1 MNRLSIFIFLFLT
14 LAKLSVAQSDDTDS
28 LINELSITK
37 NDTAKIIILNRIA
50 LNLHSSKPEKSL
62 EYAQKA
68 LQISEDN
75 DYFEHLSG
83 TYSAL
88 AAASWV
94 LSDYVLGL
102 DYLFKKLKIHED
114 KKEYRKVA
122 KTYNHI
128 AIIFNASDKDSLAL
142 VYVNM
147 SLNICKKN
155 NYKLELADAYNVA
168 ANIYYKNFDSSKV
181 EEYWQE
187 ALRIFKEENK
197 ELKASSIEHNLGML
211 FYDNKEYDKALELF
225 NATLK
230 TCVKYSDILCIA
242 TTLEN
247 IGSVYAETKKYDLA
261 EKYFFQLRDTARRY
275 GMSKVEMRSY
285 ILLSELDTVLENYE
299 QAYRNYTEYTKL
311 KDSIFSQNNEKEI
324 SELQIQYETEKTAK
338 ENISLRKEQKINKLI
353 VSMLGISLFSVMLVL
368 FFMWRM
374 IKTKQANNSIL
385 LKKNKEIQLQQR
397 QILEQNEELR
407 IQSDELVLHEEHLKE
422 LVEERTKE
430 LIMANEKAKE
440 SDQLKSAFLT
450 NVSHEIRTPMNAII
464 GFTDLLAIPNLSDT
478 ERDEYLGVIQGSS
491 NRLLNLINDIIDLSK
506 IEVGRVQ
513 INKVD
518 FSLNEVMLE
527 LLSKFSNKKTD
538 LIELIYDN
546 KADSNKV
553 NIYTDKIR
561 LSQIISNL
569 LDNALKFTDSG
580 FVNFGYN
587 IKDNQAIEF
596 YVKDTGIGISKDKQ
610 KIIFERFRKIEDD
623 NAKLYQGTGL
633 GLTISKSLTEMLGG
647 EMWLASDPQK
657 GSEFKFSLIYKKT
670 PNE

>member
-1 MNRLSIFIFLFLT
+1 MDRLFKFIFFFLT
-14 LAKLSVAQSDDTDS
+14 ISELLVAQPNNTDS

-62 EYAQKA
+62 KYAQKA

-75 DYFEHLSG
+75 NYFEHLSS

-88 AAASWV
+88 AAASWI
-94 LSDYVLGL
+94 LGDYAVGL

-114 KKEYRKVA
+114 KKEFRKVA

-128 AIIFNASDKDSLAL
+128 AIILSASDKDSLAL
-142 VYVNM
+142 VYVNK

-168 ANIYYKNFDSSKV
+168 ANIYYNNFDSSKV

-225 NATLK
+225 NTTLE
-230 TCVKYSDILCIA
+230 TCVKHNDILCIA

-247 IGSVYAETKKYDLA
+247 IGSVYVETKKYDLA
-261 EKYFFQLRDTARRY
+261 EKYFFQLRDTAKQY
-275 GMSKVEMRSY
+275 GISKLEMRSY
-285 ILLSELDTVLENYE
+285 ILLSELDTIQGNYDL
-299 QAYRNYTEYTKL
+299 AYRNYMKYTKL
-311 KDSIFSQNNEKEI
+311 KDSIFSQNNEKKI

-338 ENISLRKEQKINKLI
+338 ENIYLRKEQKINKLI

-385 LKKNKEIQLQQR
+385 LKKNKEIQLQKQ

-407 IQSDELVLHEEHLKE
+407 MQSDELVLHEEHLKD

-464 GFTDLLAIPNLSDT
+464 GFADLLAIPNLSDT
-478 ERDEYLGVIQGSS
+478 ERDEYLGIIQGSS
-491 NRLLNLINDIIDLSK
+491 NRLLDLINDIIDLSK
-506 IEVGRVQ
+506 IEVGKAR
-513 INKVD
+513 INKAY
-518 FSLNEVMLE
+518 FSLNKMMQT
-527 LLSKFSNKKTD
+527 LLSKFSDKKAATV
-538 LIELIYDN
+538 ELIFDN
-546 KADSNKV
+546 QKAQDIDV
-553 NIYTDKIR
+553 YTDRNR
-561 LSQIISNL
+561 LSQILSNL
-569 LDNALKFTDSG
+569 LDNALKFTESG
-580 FVNFGYN
+580 HVNFGYN
-587 IKDNQAIEF
+587 IKNNQIIEF

-633 GLTISKSLTEMLGG
+633 GLAISKSLTEMLGG
-647 EMWLASDPQK
+647 EMWLASDPHK
-657 GSEFKFSLIYKKT
+657 GSEFKFSLIYKK
-670 PNE
+670 